1 MTISQRL
8 DRLARDLAWLA
19 TQDRWSH
26 QHDDLQYQ
34 LASLATEPDLLL
46 PAQLRCAVI
55 GQALHAARAA
65 QCLDADERRFLV
77 AGLRCLLRDAG
88 LDLAEGSPPPQPP
101 APAPASASASQP
113 SSTESQLLRALDQHA
128 IVSVGDARGDILHVN
143 DRFVEISGY
152 SREELAGRNHRIVRS
167 GQHPPEFYKSLWD
180 TISSGRVW
188 FGEICN
194 RRKDGTHYW
203 VAATIVPFLGDGV
216 TPTRYVSIRTDIT
229 AVKALEREA
238 KEASSAKTDFLS
250 RMSHELRTPMNAILG
265 FVQLLEIDPSLGEEQ
280 LDSVGEISR
289 AGTHLLSLLDDIL
302 DLARIE
308 SGRIPLSI
316 EPVSVTSLLAECRDL
331 MAPVA
336 DRRGVRI
343 HLPDPSPALVLADR
357 VRLKQALL
365 NLVSNAI
372 KYNREGGRVDI
383 CCVPDSAHMLRIS
396 VTDTGLGI
404 PETKHAQLFEPFNRL
419 GAEQSEVEG
428 TGIGL
433 CIVSSLCEMMG
444 GQVGVESTEGEG
456 STFWISLPTAE
467 PVDSQAPAPAQVASA
482 AAGGGSVD
490 GRRRSILYIE
500 DNPINLRLVAR
511 VFEMRDHIELIS
523 AHEPL
528 LGLELAQVHRPDL
541 ILLDINL
548 PGMDGYEVLERL
560 RADPEL
566 AATPVVALTASAMP
580 GDIERGK
587 QAGFNDYLTKPINVG
602 DLLALADS
610 LK

>member
-1 MTISQRL
+1 MTTLPRIE
-8 DRLARDLAWLA
+8 RLAQDLVWLA
-19 TQDRWSH
+19 SDDRWSPRH
-26 QHDDLQYQ
+26 ADLQYRVSA
-34 LASLATEPDLLL
+34 LAGEPDL
-46 PAQLRCAVI
+46 PASAKLRCAVL
-55 GQALHAARAA
+55 GQALHAAQAA
-65 QCLDADERRFLV
+65 GQVDGDERQFLA

-88 LDLAEGSPPPQPP
+88 AEIAADPPRRGVSGDTTLWPCT
-101 APAPASASASQP
+101 
-113 SSTESQLLRALDQHA
+113 TEAQLLRSLDQHA
-128 IVSVGDARGDILHVN
+128 IVSVGDESGGILHVN

-152 SREELAGRNHRIVRS
+152 DREELVGRNHRIVRS
-167 GQHPPEFYKSLWD
+167 GQHSQAFYQTLWE
-180 TISSGRVW
+180 TITSGRVW
-188 FGEICN
+188 FGELCN
-194 RRKDGTHYW
+194 RRKDGSHYW

-238 KEASSAKTDFLS
+238 KDASSAKSDFLS

-265 FVQLLEIDPSLGEEQ
+265 FVQLLEIDASLDEDQ
-280 LDSVGEISR
+280 LDLVSEIST

-316 EPVSVTSLLAECRDL
+316 EPVALPSLLAECRDL
-331 MAPVA
+331 MVPAA
-336 DRRGVRI
+336 ERRGIRI
-343 HLPDPSPALVLADR
+343 SLPEPSDAMVMADR

-365 NLVSNAI
+365 NLLSNAI
-372 KYNREGGRVDI
+372 KYNREGGRVAI
-383 CCVPDSAHMLRIS
+383 SHASTPDNRVRVA
-396 VTDTGLGI
+396 VADTGAGI
-404 PETKHAQLFEPFNRL
+404 PEDKRALLFEPFNRL

-433 CIVSSLCEMMG
+433 CIVSTLCELMDG
-444 GQVGVESTEGEG
+444 AVGVESEVGEG
-456 STFWISLPTAE
+456 SSFWIDLPSAE
-467 PVDSQAPAPAQVASA
+467 PSFDDVAPPKVAEKDPLADTKS
-482 AAGGGSVD
+482 SE
-490 GRRRSILYIE
+490 RMHTILYVE

-511 VFEMRDHIELIS
+511 VFEMRSHVELIA
-523 AHEPL
+523 AHEPE
-528 LGLELAQVHRPDL
+528 LGLELARVHKPEL

-548 PGMDGYEVLERL
+548 PGLDGYQVLERL

-566 AATPVVALTASAMP
+566 AHIPVVALTASAMP

-587 QAGFNDYLTKPINVG
+587 RSGFNDYLTKPINVA